1 MRMTKHR
8 KMLKNISS
16 SSCSEFDAASASSAT
31 SWLRDRT
38 VRRDGLPHDS
48 ILLCDVHPAFELR
61 HYWRCAAPSLALCA
75 ESPWPAAH
83 ACLPWPATL
92 LMPPCQLSQRSM
104 RQCFTT

>member
-75 ESPWPAAH
+75 ESLGQQLTPAFPGPLRCSCH
-83 ACLPWPATL
+83 HGNCHNVV
-92 LMPPCQLSQRSM
+92 
-104 RQCFTT
+104 